1 MYANCQCNVWCGG
14 TSHEHI
20 LLSMTKCTVYMPGSG
35 EGLVENHGCLEWKFY
50 GGMLE
55 RDRELGLKSKT
66 YRFLYLLII

>member
-1 MYANCQCNVWCGG
+1 
-14 TSHEHI
+14 
-20 LLSMTKCTVYMPGSG
+20 MPGSG

-66 YRFLYLLII
+66 YRFLYLTNYMILDNYVTFYCLDLNFLIYEIGIVLVS